1 MAWCLSGARPAPLYR
16 GLAVALGRVTV
27 LSAALIAASPALAQT
42 DHPPS
47 VSSVAPQTAP
57 QVSDPWEKTNRGLY
71 RFSMRVDHAA
81 IAPVVHTYRN
91 VFPMRLQT
99 AVKHAIDN
107 LDEPRIAAND
117 VLQGHLKRAG
127 SASLRFILNSTYGI
141 AGFVDV
147 ASQSG
152 IPRHESDFG
161 QTLGRYGV
169 GAGPYVFVPLVGPNN
184 LRDGLGRIVDA
195 VGDPVGW
202 VAGGLNTTFG
212 QVHDGVYVFQARVD
226 IDDQLLGLD
235 RDFTDP
241 YATLRSA
248 YGQNRAYKIEEARGL
263 SPAAA
268 VDKLPDF
275 GPEIAPAPAP
285 DSPH

>member
-1 MAWCLSGARPAPLYR
+1 LIVLFS
-16 GLAVALGRVTV
+16 ALTAG
-27 LSAALIAASPALAQT
+27 SPALAQS
-42 DHPPS
+42 D
-47 VSSVAPQTAP
+47 APTPLKRAATQTAP
-57 QVSDPWEKTNRGLY
+57 QVSDPWEKTNRSLY

-91 VFPMRLQT
+91 VFPMVLQT

-127 SASLRFILNSTYGI
+127 ASSLRFILNSTYGL

-184 LRDGLGRIVDA
+184 VRDGLGRIIDA

-226 IDDQLLGLD
+226 IDDELLGLD

-268 VDKLPDF
+268 AVDKLPDF
-275 GPEIAPAPAP
+275 GPEIAPAPALDP
-285 DSPH
+285 PH